1 MQVEKVSEVALDFDG
16 APVSFMH
23 EGLQYTVCAKP
34 TLWYSRK
41 RWWQEATAA
50 PRGSGAML
58 VEEEMWRLWA
68 IADGNRVLFE
78 MRHAADDSWEIYRVD
93 S

>member
-1 MQVEKVSEVALDFDG
+1 MQAEKVSEIALDFDG
-16 APVSFMH
+16 APVSFVH
-23 EGLQYTVCAKP
+23 DGLRYTVCSRP

-41 RWWQEATAA
+41 RWWQEAGAA
-50 PRGSGAML
+50 PRGVGALL

-68 IADGNRVLFE
+68 VADSGQVLFE
-78 MRHAADDSWEIYRVD
+78 MRHSGADDWEIYRVD